1 MVTDP
6 VSALLSQVGLG
17 NRPAFGK
24 LYDLTSAK
32 LFGVCLRL
40 LRDRAEAEDALQ
52 EVFIKIWHNAA
63 KFQQAEASPMAWLV
77 AIARNQAID
86 KLRAR
91 RAPPAQLDEAFEVM
105 DQGPGPEASAIAG
118 DEKTK
123 IDHCLEQLAPDR
135 AEAVR
140 AAYVEG
146 YSYLE
151 LATRFGLPLNT
162 LRTWL
167 RRSLLSLRECL
178 ES

>member
-1 MVTDP
+1 MADAI
-6 VSALLSQVGLG
+6 SALLSQVGLG
-17 NRPAFGK
+17 DRPAFGQ

-63 KFQQAEASPMAWLV
+63 RFQQVEASPMAWLV

-86 KLRAR
+86 KLRQR
-91 RAPPAQLDEAFEVM
+91 RAPALDLDEAFEVM
-105 DQGPGPEASAIAG
+105 DEGPGPEALAMAG
-118 DEKTK
+118 DEKSK
-123 IDHCLEQLAPDR
+123 IDHCLEQLPQDR

>member
-6 VSALLSQVGLG
+6 ISALLSQVGLG
-17 NRPAFGK
+17 NRSAFGT

-32 LFGVCLRL
+32 LFGVCVRI
-40 LRDRAEAEDALQ
+40 LRDRAEAEDAVQ
-52 EVFIKIWHNAA
+52 EVYIKIWHSAA
-63 KFQQAEASPMAWLV
+63 RFQQAGASPMSWLI
-77 AIARNQAID
+77 AIARNQSID

-91 RAPPAQLDEAFEVM
+91 RAPAVEIDEAFEVQ
-105 DQGPGPEASAIAG
+105 DDAPGPEAALLAG
-118 DEKTK
+118 DEKSK
-123 IDHCLEQLAPDR
+123 INQCLDQLPKER

-151 LATRFGLPLNT
+151 LATRFQLPLNT

>member
-1 MVTDP
+1 MADP
-6 VSALLSQVGLG
+6 ISALLSQVGLG
-17 NRPAFGK
+17 NRPAFGQ

-63 KFQQAEASPMAWLV
+63 RFQQAEASPMAWLV
-77 AIARNQAID
+77 AIARNQSID

-91 RAPPAQLDEAFEVM
+91 RAPALDLDEAFDVA
-105 DQGPGPEASAIAG
+105 DQGPGPEALAMAG
-118 DEKTK
+118 DEKSK
-123 IDHCLEQLAPDR
+123 IDHCLEQLPDNR

>member
-1 MVTDP
+1 MTQP
-6 VSALLSQVGLG
+6 ISELLSQVGLG

-40 LRDRAEAEDALQ
+40 LRDRAESEDAVQ
-52 EVFIKIWHNAA
+52 EVYIKIWHNAA
-63 KFQQAEASPMAWLV
+63 KFQQAEASPMAWLI
-77 AIARNQAID
+77 AIARNHAID
-86 KLRAR
+86 RLRGR
-91 RAPPAQLDEAFEVM
+91 RAPALDL
-105 DQGPGPEASAIAG
+105 DQAYDVADDGPGPEASVMAVEVKAKMDLCI
-118 DEKTK
+118 EKLPQ
-123 IDHCLEQLAPDR
+123 DH

-151 LATRFGLPLNT
+151 LATRYGLPLNT

-167 RRSLLSLRECL
+167 RRSLLSLKACL

>member
-1 MVTDP
+1 MADAI
-6 VSALLSQVGLG
+6 SALLSQVGLG
-17 NRPAFGK
+17 NRPAFGQ

-63 KFQQAEASPMAWLV
+63 RFQQAEASPMAWLV

-86 KLRAR
+86 KLRQR
-91 RAPPAQLDEAFEVM
+91 RAPALDLDEAFEVM
-105 DQGPGPEASAIAG
+105 DEGPGPEALAMAG
-118 DEKTK
+118 DEKAK
-123 IDHCLEQLAPDR
+123 IDHCLEQLPQDR

>member
-1 MVTDP
+1 MADP
-6 VSALLSQVGLG
+6 ISALLSQVGLG
-17 NRPAFGK
+17 NRRAFGQ

-63 KFQQAEASPMAWLV
+63 RFQQAEASPMAWLV
-77 AIARNQAID
+77 AIARNQSID

-91 RAPPAQLDEAFEVM
+91 RAPALDLDEAYDVADE
-105 DQGPGPEASAIAG
+105 GPGPEASAMAG
-118 DEKTK
+118 DEKAK
-123 IDHCLEQLAPDR
+123 IDHCLEQLPDNR

-162 LRTWL
+162 MRTWL

>member
-1 MVTDP
+1 MTEP
-6 VSALLSQVGLG
+6 ISALLSQVGLG
-17 NRPAFGK
+17 NRSAFGK

-40 LRDRAEAEDALQ
+40 LRDRSESEDAVQ
-52 EVFIKIWHNAA
+52 EVYIKIWHNAA
-63 KFQQAEASPMAWLV
+63 KFQQAEASPMAWLI
-77 AIARNQAID
+77 AIARNHAID
-86 KLRAR
+86 RLRAR
-91 RAPPAQLDEAFEVM
+91 RAPALDL
-105 DQGPGPEASAIAG
+105 DQAYDVADEGPGPEASVMAG
-118 DEKTK
+118 EVKAKMDLC
-123 IDHCLEQLAPDR
+123 IEQLPQDR

-151 LATRFGLPLNT
+151 LATRYGLPLNT

-167 RRSLLSLRECL
+167 RRSLLTLKACL

>member
-1 MVTDP
+1 MSEP
-6 VSALLSQVGLG
+6 LSALLSQVGLG

-40 LRDRAEAEDALQ
+40 LRDRAESEDAVQ
-52 EVFIKIWHNAA
+52 EVYIKIWHNAA
-63 KFQQAEASPMAWLV
+63 KFQQAEASPMAWLI
-77 AIARNQAID
+77 AIARNHAID
-86 KLRAR
+86 RLRAR
-91 RAPPAQLDEAFEVM
+91 RAPALDLDQAFDVA

-123 IDHCLEQLAPDR
+123 INHCLEQLPQDR

-151 LATRFGLPLNT
+151 LATRYGLPLNT

-167 RRSLLSLRECL
+167 RRSLLSLKECL